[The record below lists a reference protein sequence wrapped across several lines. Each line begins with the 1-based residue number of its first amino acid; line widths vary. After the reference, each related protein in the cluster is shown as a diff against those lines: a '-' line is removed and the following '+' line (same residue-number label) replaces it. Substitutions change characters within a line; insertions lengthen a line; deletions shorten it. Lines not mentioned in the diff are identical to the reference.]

1 MTEEKRNLVLK
12 DLKVLCIVYFVD
24 AAKVAGL

>member
-12 DLKVLCIVYFVD
+12 DLNVLCIVYFVD